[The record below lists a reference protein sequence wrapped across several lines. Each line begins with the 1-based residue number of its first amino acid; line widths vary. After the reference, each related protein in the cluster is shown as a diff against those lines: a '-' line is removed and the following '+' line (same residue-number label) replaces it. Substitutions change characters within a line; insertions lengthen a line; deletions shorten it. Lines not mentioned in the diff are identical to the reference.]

1 MAREP
6 SNFFVDNLD
15 GTRVE
20 SNLLPTG
27 WIEVDQQSGQIFF
40 RHLHMPGNPGRELL
54 HTQDGTGIFNPFNVA
69 PEGGGSGMHF
79 VESIYLYGIAPGV
92 GVSNMKAWVTE
103 RCDELQ
109 LAVDDLVAIWDA
121 RTEPTAVILPP
132 GSAAAGVAVTFDG
145 SSSSVGTAAAG
156 ALPSGASH
164 LGDTGDL
171 FYAWDFSGAAVPE
184 SGSTLASVSPVV
196 KFSAPGTFEVTLTV
210 RDSFGR
216 TYPDFPSA
224 RTSVMYTA
232 S

>member
-20 SNLLPTG
+20 SNILPAG

-40 RHLHMPGNPGRELL
+40 RHLHMPGNPGRELVP
-54 HTQDGTGIFNPFNVA
+54 TSDGTGIFNPFNIA

-79 VESIYLYGIAPGV
+79 VESVYLYGIAPGV
-92 GVSNMKAWVTE
+92 SMSNMGAWVSA
-103 RCDELQ
+103 RAAELQ
-109 LAVDDLVAIWDA
+109 LAVDDLVDIWDA
-121 RTEPTAVILPP
+121 RTTPDADISPP
-132 GSAAAGVAVTFDG
+132 GSALAGVAVTFDG
-145 SSSSVGTAAAG
+145 SASSVGTKVAG
-156 ALPSGASH
+156 PLPSGADH

-196 KFSAPGTFEVTLTV
+196 KFSAAGTFEVTLTV

-216 TYPDFPSA
+216 TYPDFPLA
-224 RTSVMYTA
+224 RTSVMYVAT
-232 S
+232 